1 MVGIQADIA
10 LKLKEIVREVLNKMV
25 PGLYAILNSMSISRY
40 GASLESLLI
49 KAPARVYKLM
59 LEFLS
64 SDIAAE
70 FLMRALL
77 RRLLGSE
84 VEADTILSVI
94 KRGEEIDLE
103 SYLGYGNRGSA
114 R

>member
-1 MVGIQADIA
+1 MAGIQTEIA
-10 LKLKEIVREVLNKMV
+10 LNLRETVREVLNKMV
-25 PGLYAILNSMSISRY
+25 PGLYAILNNMSISRY
-40 GASLESLLI
+40 GTSLELLLI

-59 LEFLS
+59 LEFFS

-70 FLMRALL
+70 FLMRVLL

-84 VEADTILSVI
+84 TEADTVLSVI
-94 KRGEEIDLE
+94 KRGEEVDLE
-103 SYLGYGNRGSA
+103 NYLSCDNRNLA